1 MAPRPRDARLCRPGT
16 GALTLGFARATR
28 SEMPPMTAAPP
39 RPDDDPTVVVVV
51 EIPRGGRAK
60 FELDP
65 QAGTIWLDRV
75 LSTATHYPAEY
86 GYVLGS
92 ASGDDDALDAVVLL
106 EEATVPGCHIRA
118 RPIGVLEMTDE
129 HGSDPKL
136 LCVAVSDPTMGT
148 LTDLHQVPP
157 HLLDE
162 IEHFFRVY
170 KQLEPRA
177 HVETGGWHDAEHAR
191 DLVDQCRCA
200 FERHEHPDAHEEN
213 PMELHLDTSQTAL
226 LREVLDSTY
235 RDLRYEIAN
244 TNNSEFKAH
253 LRQREHALHT
263 LLERVGGPMPDR

>member
-1 MAPRPRDARLCRPGT
+1 MTRDP
-16 GALTLGFARATR
+16 
-28 SEMPPMTAAPP
+28 SPS
-39 RPDDDPTVVVVV
+39 DIDPTVVVVV

-65 QAGTIWLDRV
+65 ETGTIWLDRV

-86 GYVLGS
+86 GYVLNS
-92 ASGDDDALDAVVLL
+92 ASGDDDPLDAVVLL

-129 HGSDPKL
+129 HGPDPKL

-148 LTDLHQVPP
+148 LTELHQVPQ

-162 IEHFFRVY
+162 IAHFFTVY

-177 HVETGGWHDAEHAR
+177 HVETAGWRDAAAAR
-191 DLVDQCRCA
+191 AAVAACRCT
-200 FERHEHPDAHEEN
+200 PDKET
-213 PMELHLDTSQTAL
+213 PMHLDLDSAQVDL
-226 LREVLDSTY
+226 LREVLNSTY

-244 TNNSEFKAH
+244 TNNSEFKAM
-253 LRQREHALHT
+253 LRRREQAMHT
-263 LLERVGGPMPDR
+263 LLTLVGGPLP

>member
-1 MAPRPRDARLCRPGT
+1 MTIRP
-16 GALTLGFARATR
+16 
-28 SEMPPMTAAPP
+28 TA
-39 RPDDDPTVVVVV
+39 PDDDPTVVVVV

-65 QAGTIWLDRV
+65 EAGTIWLDRV

-86 GYVLGS
+86 GFVLNS
-92 ASGDDDALDAVVLL
+92 ASGDGDPLDAVVLL

-118 RPIGVLEMTDE
+118 RPIGVLDTTDE
-129 HGSDPKL
+129 HGRDPKL
-136 LCVAVSDPTMGT
+136 LCVAVDDPTMGV
-148 LTDLHQVPP
+148 LTDLDQVPV

-162 IEHFFRVY
+162 IEHFFGVY

-177 HVETGGWHDAEHAR
+177 HVETRGWRDAAAAR
-191 DLVDQCRCA
+191 ALVAECRCA
-200 FERHEHPDAHEEN
+200 LQEDMS
-213 PMELHLDTSQTAL
+213 MELQLDAAQVDL

-253 LRQREHALHT
+253 LRRREHALSG
-263 LLERVGGPMPDR
+263 LLERVGGPLPNP